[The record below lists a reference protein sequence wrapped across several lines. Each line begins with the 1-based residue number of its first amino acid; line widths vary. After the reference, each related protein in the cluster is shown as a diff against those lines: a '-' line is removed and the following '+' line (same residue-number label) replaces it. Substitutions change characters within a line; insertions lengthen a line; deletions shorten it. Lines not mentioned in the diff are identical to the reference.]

1 MPPNT
6 VNGQIKLTIQ
16 GESIAQQFGNPLTAT
31 YNLNMLTSGVAR
43 QSMTLSA
50 NKPMEKYPSEILDW
64 VTESSLKYYKMM
76 IEDPDF
82 IHFFS
87 QVTSIDVLEN
97 SKIGS
102 RPARRTGQRTLNDLR
117 AIPWVFSWNLSRFA
131 LTGWYGVGQALNELK
146 KQKPLKFK
154 ELKQFIDSWPF
165 LKFLF
170 IQIETNLILAN
181 SDLMKRY
188 ADLESDSSIRIKLL
202 GMILTDYEAGI
213 NCIEELLGESVDIRR
228 VGQID
233 NLKCREKELLVL
245 HELHIKY
252 LKEWRVIKETNPVEG
267 DQILTKLLSIINSIS
282 GGLKNTG

>member
-1 MPPNT
+1 
-6 VNGQIKLTIQ
+6 
-16 GESIAQQFGNPLTAT
+16 
-31 YNLNMLTSGVAR
+31 
-43 QSMTLSA
+43 
-50 NKPMEKYPSEILDW
+50 
-64 VTESSLKYYKMM
+64 MM

-131 LTGWYGVGQALNELK
+131 LTGWYGVGRALNELK

-213 NCIEELLGESVDIRR
+213 NCIEELLGESLAIRR

-233 NLKCREKELLVL
+233 NLKCRERELLVL

-252 LKEWRVIKETNPVEG
+252 LKEWRAIKETNPVEG